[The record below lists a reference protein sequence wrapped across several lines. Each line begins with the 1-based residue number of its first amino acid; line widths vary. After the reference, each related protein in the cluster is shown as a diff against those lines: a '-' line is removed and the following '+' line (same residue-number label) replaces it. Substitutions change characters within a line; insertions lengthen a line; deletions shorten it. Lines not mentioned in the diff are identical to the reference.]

1 MRDLRESPK
10 ITLFQHSVTCLYTLS
25 AYILSTPRRVGVDLY
40 CMYLTP
46 RPMSKQKTSVGIALD
61 TCVIRNMLENPN
73 YADMLSMHVNLR
85 GRTVH
90 ICSRV
95 VYEASQQDMDVERVV
110 GKLEGLGASVELGEV
125 TEQMQADAK
134 AMEARYP
141 SLLHWP
147 DSDIL
152 AYTKAHHLVL
162 LTRDRGLE
170 AAAEMEDVAVINPD
184 KLCGTSNRPR
194 SSYEHTATVHSRR
207 PPPDHAAPAC
217 RKRRRRNLP
226 RRAAPLRA

>member
-1 MRDLRESPK
+1 
-10 ITLFQHSVTCLYTLS
+10 
-25 AYILSTPRRVGVDLY
+25 
-40 CMYLTP
+40 
-46 RPMSKQKTSVGIALD
+46 MSEQNTSKGIALD

-73 YADMLSMHVNLR
+73 YADMLSTRVDLR

-90 ICSRV
+90 VCSRV
-95 VYEASQQDMDVERVV
+95 VDEASQQDMAIERVT

-125 TEQMQADAK
+125 TGQMKADAK
-134 AMEARYP
+134 AMVARHAP
-141 SLLHWP
+141 LLHWP

-152 AYTKAHHLVL
+152 AYTVAQHLVL

-170 AAAEMEDVAVINPD
+170 AAAEMEGVAVINPD

-194 SSYEHTATVHSRR
+194 SSYEHTVAAHSRR